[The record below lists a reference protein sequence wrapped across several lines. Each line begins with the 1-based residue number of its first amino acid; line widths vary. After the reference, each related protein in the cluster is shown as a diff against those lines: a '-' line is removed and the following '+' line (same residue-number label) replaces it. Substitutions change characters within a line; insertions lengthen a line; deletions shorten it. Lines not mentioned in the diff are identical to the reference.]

1 MNRPTLFAL
10 AGSLGVIALAI
21 AFMVHSTKSAP
32 AAARTEVAA
41 LTPAPRTMPTA
52 DPAPQAIVM
61 KTPAQAS
68 TVPTLD
74 DVLAAD
80 APTDVLVTA
89 LADQD
94 PIIVG
99 EAVNALVAREDHAA
113 IPALLATDVIAR
125 PKAAPSIIYALG
137 RLATNA
143 QPADRD
149 AAVDKLLALMAAEKQ
164 RGAQESQ
171 GNLLQIYEAL
181 GDTGDVRAIA
191 PLERELL
198 DPSVPTAPKVVVV
211 QALVAL
217 QARESRGVLE
227 QVATQITPST
237 VDTSFEAELR
247 RDLLSVIQK
256 ALVQLS

>member
-1 MNRPTLFAL
+1 MNRPTLFAI
-10 AGSLGVIALAI
+10 AGSLGVIALAV
-21 AFMVHSTKSAP
+21 ALMVHGSKPAP
-32 AAARTEVAA
+32 AAPHTETVAA
-41 LTPAPRTMPTA
+41 APRAVPMA
-52 DPAPQAIVM
+52 APALEAVVL
-61 KTPAQAS
+61 KTQAS
-68 TVPTLD
+68 ASTSPSLD

-80 APTDVLVTA
+80 VTTDVLVTA
-89 LADQD
+89 LADSD
-94 PIIVG
+94 AIVVA
-99 EAVNALVAREDHAA
+99 EAVNALVSREAHAA
-113 IPALLATDVIAR
+113 IPTLLAIDVIAH
-125 PKAAPSIIYALG
+125 PKAAPSLIYALG

-143 QPADRD
+143 EPADRE
-149 AAVDKLLALMAAEKQ
+149 AAVDKLLALMAAEKK

-198 DPSVPTAPKVVVV
+198 DASVPTAPKVVVV

-217 QARESRGVLE
+217 GARDSRGVLE
-227 QVATQITPST
+227 QVATQVAPST

-247 RDLLSVIQK
+247 RDLVNVIQK

>member
-1 MNRPTLFAL
+1 MKRPTLLTL
-10 AGSLGVIALAI
+10 AGSLGVLAI
-21 AFMVHSTKSAP
+21 AGALLIHDDKPAP
-32 AAARTEVAA
+32 TTARTEVASA
-41 LTPAPRTMPTA
+41 PAPRAMPT
-52 DPAPQAIVM
+52 V
-61 KTPAQAS
+61 TPAAPAIALKSTTAQS

-74 DVLAAD
+74 DVLAVD

-89 LADQD
+89 LADSD
-94 PIIVG
+94 PIVVG
-99 EAVNALVAREDHAA
+99 ESVNALVAREAHAA
-113 IPALLATDVIAR
+113 IPALLAIDVISR
-125 PKAAPSIIYALG
+125 PRAAPSIIYALG

-143 QPADRD
+143 QPADRE
-149 AAVDKLLALMAAEKQ
+149 AAVDKLLALMAAEKK

-181 GDTGDVRAIA
+181 GDTGDARAIA

-198 DPSVPTAPKVVVV
+198 DTTVPTAPKVVVV

-217 QARESRGVLE
+217 QARDSKGVLE
-227 QVATQITPST
+227 QVAAQVAPST

-247 RDLLSVIQK
+247 RDLVTVIQK